1 MGNECLGQTVAG
13 PGFLICPRSRNCG
26 CALCSRSCE
35 VGHESCVL
43 IQCLSHGRLC
53 CRYGM
58 LDPGLKDKEGL
69 PLTIRAVFI
78 VGELKVR

>member
-1 MGNECLGQTVAG
+1 M
-13 PGFLICPRSRNCG
+13 
-26 CALCSRSCE
+26 
-35 VGHESCVL
+35 GHESCML
-43 IQCLSHGRLC
+43 IHCHSDGKLC

-58 LDPGLKDKEGL
+58 LDPSLKDKEGL